1 MHFNCAEGWKSWQK
15 QNLDWNAPVEWPS
28 FRDWMQEA
36 RHAANQM
43 LKLRQDYQTAVS
55 KDKQ

>member
-15 QNLDWNAPVEWPS
+15 QNLDWNALVEWPS

-43 LKLRQDYQTAVS
+43 FNLRQDYQTAVS
-55 KDKQ
+55 KDK